1 MNRTT
6 NLGIALAALVSCFG
20 AGCGSSSDGGR
31 VDNDEVLYVD
41 SGTLTVDWTVD
52 GLYDPAECTQGGAE
66 TIDIIVTTLDDVLV
80 DEHTEWCSAFQTRI
94 ELSQGTY
101 RASAVL
107 LDAGGVERTTSVDLG
122 VFHILGDDE
131 LAMPVNFPA
140 DSFY

>member
-6 NLGIALAALVSCFG
+6 SLGIALAALVSCFG
-20 AGCGSSSDGGR
+20 AGCGGGGDGGSSG
-31 VDNDEVLYVD
+31 NDEVIYVD

-66 TIDIIVTTLDDVLV
+66 TIAITVTTLDDAFV
-80 DEHTEWCSAFQTRI
+80 DEYTDWCSSFQTSI
-94 ELSQGTY
+94 ELEQGTY
-101 RASAVL
+101 QASAVL
-107 LDAGGVERTTSVDLG
+107 LDAGGLERTTAVDLG
-122 VFHILGDDE
+122 VFYILGNDE